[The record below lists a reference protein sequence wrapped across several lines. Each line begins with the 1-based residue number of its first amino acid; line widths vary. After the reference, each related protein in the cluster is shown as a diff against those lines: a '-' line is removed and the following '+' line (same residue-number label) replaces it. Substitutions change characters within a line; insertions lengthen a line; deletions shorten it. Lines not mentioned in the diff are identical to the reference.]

1 MIRKA
6 RLWYLRQPAGAIYKD
21 IIEKILLKN
30 PLFSFS
36 FFFWFSFF
44 WGGEAYYMC
53 YKNIKEVLQT
63 GVLQGEVRGYG
74 RDAKAR
80 KKEDSKLLPFLE
92 GGA

>member
-36 FFFWFSFF
+36 FFWFSFF

>member
-1 MIRKA
+1 
-6 RLWYLRQPAGAIYKD
+6 
-21 IIEKILLKN
+21 
-30 PLFSFS
+30 
-36 FFFWFSFF
+36 
-44 WGGEAYYMC
+44 MC

-80 KKEDSKLLPFLE
+80 KKEDSKLRPFLE